1 MGYNKARAEKEWLEW
16 KNKEETQ
23 LRELGVDEDTIQF
36 LHTYDWEMFKA
47 DRNYRQRHI
56 NIGTIPE
63 IVSEDSST
71 TPRSVEDFLDNIED
85 ERLYRLLREV
95 DSQTLQMLFLKSL
108 GYTAK
113 EIEQRIG
120 MPESMVH
127 NRISRLRKNI
137 KKIYKNQ
144 RFSLFSVAIWM
155 KGRISHFLKI
165 TSQGVFSMPISSQVS
180 DMLPHYHDT
189 LMLLKKYRDI
199 AWIVE
204 VSSRNLQEEFR
215 AEYGCPGRD
224 VLNSLALNK
233 TDASLMDCSQS
244 LEHSAKML
252 HIIDSAVDLI
262 REKHKKGELYY
273 WILYYAYLS
282 PHKYENSSEILRA
295 LESKAPPI
303 SLRTYYAR
311 REEAIELLSSV
322 L

>member
-1 MGYNKARAEKEWLEW
+1 
-16 KNKEETQ
+16 
-23 LRELGVDEDTIQF
+23 
-36 LHTYDWEMFKA
+36 
-47 DRNYRQRHI
+47 
-56 NIGTIPE
+56 
-63 IVSEDSST
+63 
-71 TPRSVEDFLDNIED
+71 
-85 ERLYRLLREV
+85 
-95 DSQTLQMLFLKSL
+95 
-108 GYTAK
+108 
-113 EIEQRIG
+113 
-120 MPESMVH
+120 
-127 NRISRLRKNI
+127 
-137 KKIYKNQ
+137 
-144 RFSLFSVAIWM
+144 
-155 KGRISHFLKI
+155 
-165 TSQGVFSMPISSQVS
+165 MPISSQVS

-322 L
+322 LWAISLLSKYRTESAQAKPYILHSLSATIYLSTKQFTYFIKGVYFCRRSLQIIHPLIPRLSQPSKTRRLTLPT

>member
-1 MGYNKARAEKEWLEW
+1 
-16 KNKEETQ
+16 
-23 LRELGVDEDTIQF
+23 
-36 LHTYDWEMFKA
+36 
-47 DRNYRQRHI
+47 
-56 NIGTIPE
+56 
-63 IVSEDSST
+63 
-71 TPRSVEDFLDNIED
+71 
-85 ERLYRLLREV
+85 
-95 DSQTLQMLFLKSL
+95 
-108 GYTAK
+108 
-113 EIEQRIG
+113 
-120 MPESMVH
+120 
-127 NRISRLRKNI
+127 
-137 KKIYKNQ
+137 
-144 RFSLFSVAIWM
+144 
-155 KGRISHFLKI
+155 
-165 TSQGVFSMPISSQVS
+165 MPISSQVS

-322 L
+322 LWGYMPFWRFQRCTHSCRVVATTFSIGRASVPAPMLSSWRVVSPRCHALATVTCP

>member
-1 MGYNKARAEKEWLEW
+1 
-16 KNKEETQ
+16 
-23 LRELGVDEDTIQF
+23 
-36 LHTYDWEMFKA
+36 
-47 DRNYRQRHI
+47 
-56 NIGTIPE
+56 
-63 IVSEDSST
+63 
-71 TPRSVEDFLDNIED
+71 
-85 ERLYRLLREV
+85 
-95 DSQTLQMLFLKSL
+95 
-108 GYTAK
+108 
-113 EIEQRIG
+113 
-120 MPESMVH
+120 
-127 NRISRLRKNI
+127 
-137 KKIYKNQ
+137 
-144 RFSLFSVAIWM
+144 
-155 KGRISHFLKI
+155 
-165 TSQGVFSMPISSQVS
+165 MPISSQVS

-224 VLNSLALNK
+224 VLNSLTLNK
-233 TDASLMDCSQS
+233 IDASLMDCSQS

-282 PHKYENSSEILRA
+282 PHKHESSSEILCA

-303 SLRTYYAR
+303 SLRTYYTR

-322 L
+322 LWAISLLSKYRTESAQAKPYILHSLSATIYLPSNISPFYIQGVHFCRRSFLTIHQLMSKSSPPSKTRNLILPT

>member
-1 MGYNKARAEKEWLEW
+1 
-16 KNKEETQ
+16 
-23 LRELGVDEDTIQF
+23 
-36 LHTYDWEMFKA
+36 
-47 DRNYRQRHI
+47 
-56 NIGTIPE
+56 
-63 IVSEDSST
+63 
-71 TPRSVEDFLDNIED
+71 
-85 ERLYRLLREV
+85 
-95 DSQTLQMLFLKSL
+95 
-108 GYTAK
+108 
-113 EIEQRIG
+113 
-120 MPESMVH
+120 
-127 NRISRLRKNI
+127 
-137 KKIYKNQ
+137 
-144 RFSLFSVAIWM
+144 
-155 KGRISHFLKI
+155 
-165 TSQGVFSMPISSQVS
+165 MPISSQVS

-322 L
+322 LWGYIPIEYRTESAQAKPYILHSLSATIYLSTKQFTYFIKGVYFCRRSLQIIHPLIPRLSQPSKTRRLTLPT

>member
-1 MGYNKARAEKEWLEW
+1 
-16 KNKEETQ
+16 
-23 LRELGVDEDTIQF
+23 
-36 LHTYDWEMFKA
+36 
-47 DRNYRQRHI
+47 
-56 NIGTIPE
+56 
-63 IVSEDSST
+63 
-71 TPRSVEDFLDNIED
+71 
-85 ERLYRLLREV
+85 
-95 DSQTLQMLFLKSL
+95 
-108 GYTAK
+108 
-113 EIEQRIG
+113 
-120 MPESMVH
+120 
-127 NRISRLRKNI
+127 
-137 KKIYKNQ
+137 
-144 RFSLFSVAIWM
+144 
-155 KGRISHFLKI
+155 
-165 TSQGVFSMPISSQVS
+165 MPISSQVS

-215 AEYGCPGRD
+215 AENGGPPAGMFLT
-224 VLNSLALNK
+224 VLH
-233 TDASLMDCSQS
+233 ASLMDCSQS

-322 L
+322 LWGYIPIE

>member
-1 MGYNKARAEKEWLEW
+1 
-16 KNKEETQ
+16 
-23 LRELGVDEDTIQF
+23 
-36 LHTYDWEMFKA
+36 
-47 DRNYRQRHI
+47 
-56 NIGTIPE
+56 
-63 IVSEDSST
+63 
-71 TPRSVEDFLDNIED
+71 
-85 ERLYRLLREV
+85 
-95 DSQTLQMLFLKSL
+95 
-108 GYTAK
+108 
-113 EIEQRIG
+113 
-120 MPESMVH
+120 
-127 NRISRLRKNI
+127 
-137 KKIYKNQ
+137 
-144 RFSLFSVAIWM
+144 
-155 KGRISHFLKI
+155 
-165 TSQGVFSMPISSQVS
+165 MPISSQVS

-322 L
+322 LWGYIPIDTESAQAKPYILHSLSATIYLSTKQFTYFIKGVYFCRRSLQIIHPLIPRLSQPSKTRRLTLPT